1 MKTTGSSSE
10 KRFLVSVAENL
21 LAAQQEIDDLMLQLA
36 LGKAEAKDKFEEL
49 KKDFKASMA
58 SLKLQVISFT
68 DAGINSKTQDAIEQ
82 LENALEK
89 PVANNLIE
97 FEAQRTKL
105 LALIE
110 IIQDKV
116 EEWLTSKQLSHEFIN
131 EFEKFKLKLE
141 ILNLKFTLKRFEVK
155 DNFQNFIKDSSKALH
170 RIVDSAEDSIAEGE
184 DVWIKAKK
192 TIHDTYK
199 SLKKALHY

>member
-1 MKTTGSSSE
+1 MKTTGPSPE

-21 LAAQQEIDDLMLQLA
+21 LAAQQEIDDLILQLA

-68 DAGINSKTQDAIEQ
+68 GSGVNKKTQDAIEQ
-82 LENALEK
+82 LENVLEK
-89 PVANNLIE
+89 PEANGLIE

-105 LALIE
+105 LALVE
-110 IIQDKV
+110 TIQNEV
-116 EEWLTSKQLSHEFIN
+116 EEWLSNKQLSHEFIN

-141 ILNLKFTLKRFEVK
+141 ILNLKFALKRFEVK
-155 DNFQNFIKDSSKALH
+155 DSVQDFFKDSAKALH

-199 SLKKALHY
+199 SLKKALH

>member
-21 LAAQQEIDDLMLQLA
+21 LTAQQEIDDLMLQLA

-68 DAGINSKTQDAIEQ
+68 DAGLNNKTQDAIEQ

-89 PVANNLIE
+89 PVANSLIE

-105 LALIE
+105 LALVE
-110 IIQDKV
+110 IIQNEV

-141 ILNLKFTLKRFEVK
+141 ILNLKFALKRFEVK
-155 DNFQNFIKDSSKALH
+155 ESVQDFFKDSAKALR
-170 RIVDSAEDSIAEGE
+170 RIVDSAEDSIVEGE
-184 DVWIKAKK
+184 DVWIKAKE

-199 SLKKALHY
+199 SLKKVLY